1 MTFLNATVALIA
13 QVDKPGLLKGKNMS
27 ARTLILGGLLLV
39 AAAQDPAHAQS
50 VAGAYVAS
58 GTECKDTFSKNK
70 SGIGFA
76 KGVDIF
82 APAILIKG
90 KKLYTPL
97 AACSL
102 KKASVNGDVHKL
114 DLECA
119 SSISYASVAVYFRR
133 GENGSL
139 IRQADAS
146 GRDGDRYEKCPF

>member
-90 KKLYTPL
+90 KKL
-97 AACSL
+97 
-102 KKASVNGDVHKL
+102 
-114 DLECA
+114 
-119 SSISYASVAVYFRR
+119 
-133 GENGSL
+133 
-139 IRQADAS
+139 
-146 GRDGDRYEKCPF
+146 